1 MQLKLNNFF
10 KVLIHLNAPL
20 IANDEI
26 VHIYRYG
33 LKRISTHP
41 HIILGIANICMWN
54 DLINFTW
61 NIIQL
66 QGEVP

>member
-1 MQLKLNNFF
+1 MMKSYTFTDMALKEF
-10 KVLIHLNAPL
+10 
-20 IANDEI
+20 
-26 VHIYRYG
+26 
-33 LKRISTHP
+33 P

>member
-10 KVLIHLNAPL
+10 KVLIRLNAPL

-33 LKRISTHP
+33 LKRI
-41 HIILGIANICMWN
+41 IIANICMWN